1 MNLRQLNH
9 QQRKKEKVKNSKII
23 QEDTPMKYLK
33 KIFDWFFQAYEPERP
48 RLKTYNYKGRTYYLR
63 KRKKTK

>member
-1 MNLRQLNH
+1 
-9 QQRKKEKVKNSKII
+9 
-23 QEDTPMKYLK
+23 MKYLK

-63 KRKKTK
+63 KRKKIRNVRNK